1 MDKYIKYKF
10 KYFSMKMLQ
19 KGGSDDAELI
29 RAGLIKSIMDF
40 RIEHMLFV
48 EEDGII
54 LIGELITTESINP
67 ETGKKWTIEQLLEIE
82 RQDIIEVI
90 NLNSDL
96 HISDKNPDTGE
107 LWSKDELT
115 NMLKEL
121 ERQSIIAVYNERFP
135 NYRITTETINPQTG
149 KLLSKKL
156 IQGLLLRFDQTVQ
169 DINPLNYL
177 ITKANSTRI

>member
-1 MDKYIKYKF
+1 
-10 KYFSMKMLQ
+10 MKMLQ

-40 RIEHMLFV
+40 RIEHTLFV
-48 EEDGII
+48 EE
-54 LIGELITTESINP
+54 IGELITTESINP
-67 ETGKKWTIEQLLEIE
+67 ETGEKWTIEQLLEIE

-90 NLNSDL
+90 NLMKD
-96 HISDKNPDTGE
+96 HDISDTNPDTGK

-135 NYRITTETINPQTG
+135 NYQITTETTNPQTG
-149 KLLSKKL
+149 QLLSKQL
-156 IQGLLLRFDQTVQ
+156 IQELILRFGQKVQ